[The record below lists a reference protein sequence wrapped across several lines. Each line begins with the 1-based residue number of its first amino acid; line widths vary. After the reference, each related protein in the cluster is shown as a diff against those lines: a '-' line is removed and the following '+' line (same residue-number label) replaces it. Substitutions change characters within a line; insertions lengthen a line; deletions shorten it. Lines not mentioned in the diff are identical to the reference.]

1 MTDHGNDSH
10 SPGEDHNHSPDA
22 GMHQM
27 TVSEHIQTEIKP
39 LPFIIV
45 IRWGGGKYCRM
56 TSLVFFNLFF
66 TLIFSP
72 LLLTVLT
79 TAKSIAF
86 LFIGFF
92 LGIPSL
98 SST

>member
-56 TSLVFFNLFF
+56 TSHPWCF
-66 TLIFSP
+66 
-72 LLLTVLT
+72 LT
-79 TAKSIAF
+79 SS
-86 LFIGFF
+86 
-92 LGIPSL
+92 SL
-98 SST
+98 

>member
-27 TVSEHIQTEIKP
+27 TVSEHIQTVIKP
-39 LPFIIV
+39 LPFII
-45 IRWGGGKYCRM
+45 ITRWGGGKYCRM
-56 TSLVFFNLFF
+56 TSHPCVFLSLHPFNL
-66 TLIFSP
+66 SP
-72 LLLTVLT
+72 LLITVLT

-86 LFIGFF
+86 LFISFF
-92 LGIPSL
+92 WEFHL
-98 SST
+98 